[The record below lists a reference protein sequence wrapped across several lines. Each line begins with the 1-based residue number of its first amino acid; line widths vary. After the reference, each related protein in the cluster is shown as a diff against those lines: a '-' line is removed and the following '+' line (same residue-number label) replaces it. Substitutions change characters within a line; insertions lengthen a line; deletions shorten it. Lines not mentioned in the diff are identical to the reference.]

1 MFNAEP
7 YGFIQYIDDCAAGA
21 DVTYLFFE
29 LNYSVKG
36 HVNTNFLARKEIR
49 KQKKTRILYVKNGV
63 RVRFTDS
70 DILKMLL
77 SLSDSSVIQK
87 IVDGLIEVFKVPN
100 SDGCLS
106 IDSKDFQV
114 LQLPTI
120 EYNEI
125 LTNDKDIDI
134 SFEDVYSLIGLIL
147 SKDLSSEKSKLYISK
162 DVAFFK
168 KTVIKYILILSYYA
182 HLRQK
187 SAAEFYMEK
196 AGIKLSG
203 SYGEDYL
210 YGENAEGNSKLF
222 SKCYRFDLKGI
233 MC

>member
-1 MFNAEP
+1 M
-7 YGFIQYIDDCAAGA
+7 
-21 DVTYLFFE
+21 
-29 LNYSVKG
+29 KG

-147 SKDLSSEKSKLYISK
+147 SKDLSSEKSKRYSSK
-162 DVAFFK
+162 DAAFFK

-196 AGIKLSG
+196 SGIKLSG

-210 YGENAEGNSKLF
+210 YGENAECNSILF